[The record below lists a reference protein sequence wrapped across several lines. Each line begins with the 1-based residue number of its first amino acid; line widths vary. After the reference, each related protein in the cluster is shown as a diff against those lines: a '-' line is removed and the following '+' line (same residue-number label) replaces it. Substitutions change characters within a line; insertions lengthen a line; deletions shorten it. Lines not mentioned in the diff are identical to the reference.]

1 MIKTIIQ
8 PESNG
13 NAIITIANGKTYE
26 KKWNDFSR
34 VNWEEYCNKHK
45 LGLFLVTEDLISKD
59 DPYWKKATWQK
70 LILGDSILQYDTEVV
85 NLCYIDSD
93 FLINPKAPN
102 VFDNFQEEK
111 ISLVS
116 QFKNLPFD
124 EHLIK
129 RRISFLRNKYYDNKY
144 PLDSAIFMSIDDLC
158 NYHNKPRLKDYA
170 CAGFFI
176 FNVKNHSK
184 KLKEL
189 FFKYKSGIDSITGGG
204 DEFHFNFEIQN
215 NLPIQWLDYK
225 YQALWVYEMA
235 AYYPFLYQTK
245 NQNNNDLIKSCVQTS
260 LENNFFLHFA
270 GSWHESEMLLIEGI
284 FKRSDVMK
292 EFNEYL
298 NQSVTGQPKGVIKPK
313 K

>member
-1 MIKTIIQ
+1 MCRIFYFQCKKPFKKIK
-8 PESNG
+8 
-13 NAIITIANGKTYE
+13 K
-26 KKWNDFSR
+26 
-34 VNWEEYCNKHK
+34 
-45 LGLFLVTEDLISKD
+45 
-59 DPYWKKATWQK
+59 
-70 LILGDSILQYDTEVV
+70 
-85 NLCYIDSD
+85 
-93 FLINPKAPN
+93 
-102 VFDNFQEEK
+102 
-111 ISLVS
+111 
-116 QFKNLPFD
+116 
-124 EHLIK
+124 
-129 RRISFLRNKYYDNKY
+129 
-144 PLDSAIFMSIDDLC
+144 
-158 NYHNKPRLKDYA
+158 
-170 CAGFFI
+170 
-176 FNVKNHSK
+176 
-184 KLKEL
+184 L

-245 NQNNNDLIKSCVQTS
+245 NQNNNDLIKSCVLTS

-284 FKRSDVMK
+284 FKSSDVMK